1 MSGCCHRVINLS
13 ALHIE
18 RNRDTIFMSNKIL
31 LSLLL
36 LFGEL
41 ANFLKVIVEPL
52 TLDMLFLKILQ
63 TNISSY
69 K

>member
-36 LFGEL
+36 LFGEW

>member
-41 ANFLKVIVEPL
+41 ANFLKVIVDSL
-52 TLDMLFLKILQ
+52 TLDMLFSKILQ